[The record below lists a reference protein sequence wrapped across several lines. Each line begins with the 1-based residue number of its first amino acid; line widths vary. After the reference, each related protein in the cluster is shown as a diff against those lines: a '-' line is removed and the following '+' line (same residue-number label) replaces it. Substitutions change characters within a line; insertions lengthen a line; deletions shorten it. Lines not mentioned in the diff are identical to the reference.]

1 MSNNDLLSNLVCVL
15 TGKAQELCDSL
26 DQPQPEE
33 IHAIRLAWEDAG
45 DLGA

>member
-1 MSNNDLLSNLVCVL
+1 L
-15 TGKAQELCDSL
+15 TDEDQELCDSL

-45 DLGA
+45 DLAA

>member
-26 DQPQPEE
+26 DQPTREE
-33 IHAIRLAWEDAG
+33 ISAIRLAWQHA
-45 DLGA
+45 AA